1 MILGSTQPMWF
12 SLSSTTKSL
21 PMNWMTSDYYLKR
34 VLRCIWYDNW
44 WYTLCPT
51 YGVRIG
57 ESQQG
62 RHLPATYLTRPSRHP
77 TISPDHL
84 ASHLTLWPGRTGSA
98 LAWLK
103 MLINE
108 EIEEEE
114 PIFSRIMFHQG
125 CTQRGYIWPK
135 CFNSASM
142 SPQIPVGSIEGKL
155 FWHQKADLF
164 FEWDMDAEFEKV

>member
-1 MILGSTQPMWF
+1 
-12 SLSSTTKSL
+12 
-21 PMNWMTSDYYLKR
+21 
-34 VLRCIWYDNW
+34 
-44 WYTLCPT
+44 
-51 YGVRIG
+51 
-57 ESQQG
+57 
-62 RHLPATYLTRPSRHP
+62 
-77 TISPDHL
+77 
-84 ASHLTLWPGRTGSA
+84 
-98 LAWLK
+98 

-135 CFNSASM
+135 FFNSASM